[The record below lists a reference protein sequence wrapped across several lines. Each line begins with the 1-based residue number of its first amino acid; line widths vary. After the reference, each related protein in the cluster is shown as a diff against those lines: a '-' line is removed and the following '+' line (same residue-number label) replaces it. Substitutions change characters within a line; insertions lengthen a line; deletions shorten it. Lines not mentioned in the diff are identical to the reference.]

1 MMFEF
6 DRGADFFLYILP
18 HGIPEISC
26 IMLAAAAGLRLFFAW
41 VVPGPQLRRTKLATE
56 ARSLLVVAG
65 GLVIML
71 LVSGLIEGFVTPNPL
86 PPVLKIGIGVAC
98 TAAVVVYAAVLG
110 RRAWSARLSADLDA
124 HEAGYEIV
132 ATDR

>member
-1 MMFEF
+1 
-6 DRGADFFLYILP
+6 
-18 HGIPEISC
+18 
-26 IMLAAAAGLRLFFAW
+26 
-41 VVPGPQLRRTKLATE
+41 LATE

-71 LVSGLIEGFVTPNPL
+71 FLSGLIEGFVTPNPL
-86 PPVLKIGIGVAC
+86 PPLVKIAIGIAY

-110 RRAWSARLSADLDA
+110 RRASRAQLSADLDA
-124 HEAGYEIV
+124 HEAGYQIV